1 MDNVPIF
8 LEDELPTDPPAP
20 QAEVEAARRSDLS
33 VDDQLALA
41 ASPHY
46 EVREALASNPA
57 IAPETFRAL
66 EDEDFLQ
73 PILLE
78 NPACPPDVLERFAL
92 LGHDPTGHPN
102 ATDIVLSFW

>member
-1 MDNVPIF
+1 
-8 LEDELPTDPPAP
+8 
-20 QAEVEAARRSDLS
+20 
-33 VDDQLALA
+33 
-41 ASPHY
+41 
-46 EVREALASNPA
+46 
-57 IAPETFRAL
+57 APETFRAL

-102 ATDIVLSFW
+102 ATDIVLSFWETLEDQDFTPYYDPTHWITEDDRTIETLLWNSSRDAFEYYLRLEPATQR